1 MLFQPTNIVPSSLSG
16 IGSGTIDA
24 TEPFVA
30 TWQVNGRSKMVAYQI
45 DIYANDSS
53 STFVYSTGR
62 VTLAVPFSGVSPMG
76 NPVFFT
82 AKPIL
87 PVVSGLENGKEY
99 KYIITQ

>member
-24 TEPFVA
+24 TEPFIA

-53 STFVYSTGR
+53 STFV
-62 VTLAVPFSGVSPMG
+62 
-76 NPVFFT
+76 
-82 AKPIL
+82 
-87 PVVSGLENGKEY
+87 
-99 KYIITQ
+99 